1 MILKVDRVEFL
12 KKIKIVNKAISEN
25 KIRPIISYV
34 YLETI
39 EDKLWFCGTNL
50 ELTISTEMEC
60 EILEGGKAVFQ
71 HNLVEEYLKEIKDD
85 KGVKVKTTVSND
97 GPKKLQARRKIMSY
111 LYDRQ
116 EQRKPKEAKEAFVAR
131 TKDIKHPLLEKIF
144 NLYAPKYAQRAKE
157 VGQGGGYTRII
168 KMGQRRGD
176 AADMA
181 IVELI

>member
-1 MILKVDRVEFL
+1 MANAKLGRPSKEKNALVRGLVSDLLWNGKIETTLAKAKSARSKAEKIITLAINSYEDIVKV
-12 KKIKIVNKAISEN
+12 
-25 KIRPIISYV
+25 
-34 YLETI
+34 T
-39 EDKLWFCGTNL
+39 
-50 ELTISTEMEC
+50 
-60 EILEGGKAVFQ
+60 
-71 HNLVEEYLKEIKDD
+71 KEIKDD

-116 EQRKPKEAKEAFVAR
+116 EQRKPKETKEAFVAR

-168 KMGQRRGD
+168 KMRQRRGD

>member
-1 MILKVDRVEFL
+1 MANAKLG
-12 KKIKIVNKAISEN
+12 
-25 KIRPIISYV
+25 RPSKEKNSMLRGLV
-34 YLETI
+34 SDL
-39 EDKLWFCGTNL
+39 LWFGKVETTL
-50 ELTISTEMEC
+50 AKA
-60 EILEGGKAVFQ
+60 KAVRSQ
-71 HNLVEEYLKEIKDD
+71 AEKILTLAINSYEDVVKVTKEIKDD

>member
-1 MILKVDRVEFL
+1 MANAKLGRPSKEKNALVRGLVSDLIWNGKIETTLAKAKSARSKAEKIITLAINSYEDIVKV
-12 KKIKIVNKAISEN
+12 
-25 KIRPIISYV
+25 
-34 YLETI
+34 T
-39 EDKLWFCGTNL
+39 
-50 ELTISTEMEC
+50 
-60 EILEGGKAVFQ
+60 
-71 HNLVEEYLKEIKDD
+71 KEIKDD

-116 EQRKPKEAKEAFVAR
+116 EQRKPKETKEAFVAR

>member
-1 MILKVDRVEFL
+1 MANAKLGRPSKEKNALVRGLVSDLLWNGKIETTLAKAKSARSKAEKIITLAINSYEDIVKV
-12 KKIKIVNKAISEN
+12 
-25 KIRPIISYV
+25 
-34 YLETI
+34 T
-39 EDKLWFCGTNL
+39 
-50 ELTISTEMEC
+50 
-60 EILEGGKAVFQ
+60 
-71 HNLVEEYLKEIKDD
+71 KEIKDD

-116 EQRKPKEAKEAFVAR
+116 EQRKPKETKEAFVAR

-181 IVELI
+181 IVELV